1 MDSFEESAARD
12 SAVPSDVDLGT
23 SPPTMTS
30 YNFQV
35 ATSNSQLPEQIPVCQ
50 PERNLEFLAKLSQS
64 SDQHSSEEE
73 LEVINGSRDED
84 VSSNS
89 SLTKTMSSS
98 VLSPRCPSRPAAGP
112 EKRKWSEANKGSM
125 SSGCSE
131 DRGNSSSCQKI
142 DAYSA
147 PVSRSGDREN
157 CSGSSED
164 EVSLFFKLFFNIL
177 SKFKAI
183 RSSDR
188 TYFCNNFH
196 P

>member
-23 SPPTMTS
+23 SPPTMAG

-35 ATSNSQLPEQIPVCQ
+35 ATSEQIPNCQ

-84 VSSNS
+84 ISSS
-89 SLTKTMSSS
+89 SLSKTVSSS

-112 EKRKWSEANKGSM
+112 EKRKWSEANKGST

-131 DRGNSSSCQKI
+131 NRGNSSSCQKI

-157 CSGSSED
+157 GSGSSED
-164 EVSLFFKLFFNIL
+164 EVSFLGVQ
-177 SKFKAI
+177 S
-183 RSSDR
+183 
-188 TYFCNNFH
+188 
-196 P
+196 